1 MRKKILFVINTMG
14 RAGAETALLELLK
27 HLDSPE
33 YDISLYVI
41 MGQGEMIG
49 KLPPCVKLLNP
60 GFNPHSVLSRQGKW
74 GLMKTVCR
82 AFFRNGGQM
91 NKIRSIGKSFS
102 SMRRRGKVQTEKL
115 LWRMLS
121 EGSRRFEE
129 QFDLAVAWLEGA
141 SAYYVA
147 EHVKAARKCAFIH
160 IDYESAGYTREMDQN
175 CWDSFEKIF
184 MVSREVKEHFLAVY
198 PEYADK
204 AEIFHNLVDQEG
216 IRRQSMVRGGF
227 SDGREGVFSGMRGV
241 YDGMGDASNGGEGVS
256 NGIGNA
262 SDGYEGKRLLTV
274 GRLTYQKAY
283 DIAIDAMK
291 ILKDRGCKA
300 RWYVLGEGD
309 QRKALEKKI
318 AALHLEEDFVLL
330 GAVENPY
337 PYYVQADI
345 YVHATRFEGK
355 SIAIQEAQTLGCA
368 VIASDCNGNR
378 EQIEDGVDGILCQ
391 LTPEGIAESIETLLQ
406 NEELRNK
413 LGKAAERKNMAQ
425 EQELQKLLA
434 LLT

>member
-14 RAGAETALLELLK
+14 RAGAETAMLELLK
-27 HLDSPE
+27 ALDSPE

-49 KLPPCVKLLNP
+49 KLPPYVRLRNLR
-60 GFNPHSVLSRQGKW
+60 FNAHSVLSRQGKR
-74 GLMKTVCR
+74 GMMATVCR
-82 AFFRNGGQM
+82 AFFRNGGQIK
-91 NKIRSIGKSFS
+91 KIRGIAGNLASMGRQGKF
-102 SMRRRGKVQTEKL
+102 QADKL

-121 EGSRRFEE
+121 DGSLRLEE

-160 IDYESAGYTREMDQN
+160 IDYESAGYTREMDRN

-216 IRRQSMVRGGF
+216 IRRRSREAGGF
-227 SDGREGVFSGMRGV
+227 
-241 YDGMGDASNGGEGVS
+241 
-256 NGIGNA
+256 

-274 GRLTYQKAY
+274 GRLTWQKAY

-291 ILKDRGCKA
+291 LLKDKGCNV
-300 RWYVLGEGD
+300 RWYILGEGD
-309 QRKALEKKI
+309 QRRTLEKKI
-318 AALHLEEDFVLL
+318 AALQLKEDFVLL
-330 GAVENPY
+330 GAAENPC
-337 PYYVQADI
+337 PYYAQADI

-378 EQIEDGVDGILCQ
+378 EQIENGEDGILCQ

-406 NEELRNK
+406 NEETRKK
-413 LGKAAERKNMAQ
+413 LGKSAERKNMAQ
-425 EQELQKLLA
+425 EQELQKLLQ

>member
-27 HLDSPE
+27 TLDSPE

-49 KLPPCVKLLNP
+49 KLPPYVRLRNLK
-60 GFNPHSVLSRQGKW
+60 FNAHSVLSREGKW
-74 GLMKTVCR
+74 GMMKTVCK
-82 AFFRNGGQM
+82 AFFRNGGQIK
-91 NKIRSIGKSFS
+91 KIRGIAKNFS
-102 SMRRRGKVQTEKL
+102 SMRRRGKFQADKM

-121 EGSRRFEE
+121 DGSRRFEE
-129 QFDLAVAWLEGA
+129 RFDLAVAWLEGA

-160 IDYESAGYTREMDQN
+160 IDYESAGYTREMDRN

-184 MVSREVKEHFLAVY
+184 MVSQEVKDHFLAVY
-198 PEYADK
+198 PEYADR

-216 IRRQSMVRGGF
+216 IRRQSAVRGGF
-227 SDGREGVFSGMRGV
+227 
-241 YDGMGDASNGGEGVS
+241 
-256 NGIGNA
+256 

-291 ILKDRGCKA
+291 LLKDKGWKA

-318 AALHLEEDFVLL
+318 AALQLKEDFVLL
-330 GAVENPY
+330 GAAENPY
-337 PYYVQADI
+337 PYYAQADI

-378 EQIEDGVDGILCQ
+378 EQIENGEDGILCR
-391 LTPEGIAESIETLLQ
+391 LTPEAIAESIETLLQ
-406 NEELRNK
+406 NEETRKK

-425 EQELQKLLA
+425 EQELQKLLQ
-434 LLT
+434 LLP

>member
-1 MRKKILFVINTMG
+1 MQKKILFVINTLS

-27 HLDSPE
+27 RLE
-33 YDISLYVI
+33 GAAYDISLYVI
-41 MGQGEMIG
+41 MGQGEMVG
-49 KLPPCVKLLNP
+49 KLPAHVRLRNP
-60 GFNPHSVLSRQGKW
+60 SFDAHSVLSRKGRW
-74 GLMKTVCR
+74 GMMKTVCR
-82 AFFRNGGQM
+82 AFFRNGGQIR
-91 NKIRSIGKSFS
+91 KIRNIAKSFTS
-102 SMRRRGKVQTEKL
+102 LRRKGKLQTDKL

-121 EGSRRFEE
+121 DGSLRFEE
-129 QFDLAVAWLEGA
+129 EFDLAVAWLEGA

-160 IDYESAGYTREMDQN
+160 IDYESAGYTKEMDQN

-184 MVSREVKEHFLAVY
+184 MVSQEVKAHFLAVY
-198 PEYADK
+198 PEYADR

-216 IRRQSMVRGGF
+216 IRHRSADRGG
-227 SDGREGVFSGMRGV
+227 V
-241 YDGMGDASNGGEGVS
+241 SNGMWGVSNRMEGVS
-256 NGIGNA
+256 NGMEGGSN
-262 SDGYEGKRLLTV
+262 GYEGKRLLTV

-291 ILKDRGCKA
+291 LLKERGCRV

-309 QRKALEKKI
+309 QRRALEKKI
-318 AALHLEEDFVLL
+318 EALHLKEDFVLL

-378 EQIEDGVDGILCQ
+378 EQIEEGVDGILCQ
-391 LTPEGIAESIETLLQ
+391 LTPEGIADSIQSLLQ
-406 NEELRNK
+406 DDEKRK
-413 LGKAAERKNMAQ
+413 RLGKAAERKNMAQ
-425 EQELQKLLA
+425 EQELRKLQE
-434 LLT
+434 LLD

>member
-14 RAGAETALLELLK
+14 RAGAETAMLELLK
-27 HLDSPE
+27 ALDSPE

-49 KLPPCVKLLNP
+49 KLPPYVRLRNLR
-60 GFNPHSVLSRQGKW
+60 FNAHSVLSRQGKR
-74 GLMKTVCR
+74 GMMATVCR
-82 AFFRNGGQM
+82 AFFRNGGQIK
-91 NKIRSIGKSFS
+91 KIRGIAGNLASMGRQGKF
-102 SMRRRGKVQTEKL
+102 QADKL

-121 EGSRRFEE
+121 DGSLRLEE

-160 IDYESAGYTREMDQN
+160 IDYESAGYTREMDRN

-184 MVSREVKEHFLAVY
+184 MVSQEVKEHFLAVY

-216 IRRQSMVRGGF
+216 IRRRSREAGGF
-227 SDGREGVFSGMRGV
+227 
-241 YDGMGDASNGGEGVS
+241 
-256 NGIGNA
+256 

-274 GRLTYQKAY
+274 GRLTWQKAY

-291 ILKDRGCKA
+291 LLKDKGCNV
-300 RWYVLGEGD
+300 RWYILGEGD
-309 QRKALEKKI
+309 QRRTLEKKI
-318 AALHLEEDFVLL
+318 AALQLTEDFVLL
-330 GAVENPY
+330 GAAENPC
-337 PYYVQADI
+337 PYYAQADI

-378 EQIEDGVDGILCQ
+378 EQIENGEDGILCH

-406 NEELRNK
+406 NEETRKK
-413 LGKAAERKNMAQ
+413 LGKSAERKNMAQ
-425 EQELQKLLA
+425 EQELQKLLQ

>member
-1 MRKKILFVINTMG
+1 MRKKILFVINTLG

-27 HLDSPE
+27 FLDSPE

-41 MGQGEMIG
+41 MGQGEMAG
-49 KLPPCVKLLNP
+49 KLPAYVRLRNP
-60 GFNPHSVLSRQGKW
+60 SFDEHSVLSRKGKRRM
-74 GLMKTVCR
+74 MKTVCK
-82 AFFRNGGQM
+82 AFFRNGGLVK
-91 NKIRSIGKSFS
+91 KIRNIVRNLT
-102 SMRRRGKVQTEKL
+102 SMRGRGKLQTDKL

-121 EGSRRFEE
+121 DGSLRFEE
-129 QFDLAVAWLEGA
+129 EFDLAVAWLEGA

-147 EHVKAARKCAFIH
+147 EHVRAARKCAFIH

-184 MVSREVKEHFLAVY
+184 AVSREVREHFLAVY

-204 AEIFHNLVDQEG
+204 TGVFHNLVDQEG
-216 IRRQSMVRGGF
+216 IRRRSRERGGGF
-227 SDGREGVFSGMRGV
+227 YGMEGGSNGMEGGSNGMEGGSNGMEGV
-241 YDGMGDASNGGEGVS
+241 
-256 NGIGNA
+256 

-274 GRLTYQKAY
+274 GRLTYQKAT

-291 ILKDRGCKA
+291 ILKERGCQA
-300 RWYVLGEGD
+300 RWYVLGDGD
-309 QRKALEKKI
+309 QRGALEKKI
-318 AALHLEEDFVLL
+318 AALGLKEDFVLL

-378 EQIEDGVDGILCQ
+378 EQIEEGVDGIFCQ
-391 LTPEGIAESIETLLQ
+391 LTPEGIADSIEALLGD
-406 NEELRNK
+406 EEKRKK

-425 EQELQKLLA
+425 EQELQKLLE
-434 LLT
+434 LL

>member
-14 RAGAETALLELLK
+14 RAGAETAMLELLK
-27 HLDSPE
+27 ALDSPE

-49 KLPPCVKLLNP
+49 KLPPYVRLRNLR
-60 GFNPHSVLSRQGKW
+60 FNAHSVLSRQGKR
-74 GLMKTVCR
+74 GMMATVCR
-82 AFFRNGGQM
+82 AFFRNGGQIK
-91 NKIRSIGKSFS
+91 KIRGIAGNLASMGRQGKF
-102 SMRRRGKVQTEKL
+102 QADKL

-121 EGSRRFEE
+121 DGSLRLEE

-160 IDYESAGYTREMDQN
+160 IDYESAGYTREMDRN

-184 MVSREVKEHFLAVY
+184 MVSQEVKEHFLAVY

-216 IRRQSMVRGGF
+216 IRRRSREAGGF
-227 SDGREGVFSGMRGV
+227 
-241 YDGMGDASNGGEGVS
+241 
-256 NGIGNA
+256 

-274 GRLTYQKAY
+274 GRLTWQKAY

-291 ILKDRGCKA
+291 LLKDKGCNV
-300 RWYVLGEGD
+300 RWYILGEGD
-309 QRKALEKKI
+309 QRRTLEKKI
-318 AALHLEEDFVLL
+318 AALQLKEDFVLL
-330 GAVENPY
+330 GAAENPC
-337 PYYVQADI
+337 PYYAQADI

-378 EQIEDGVDGILCQ
+378 EQIENGEDGILCQ

-406 NEELRNK
+406 NEETRKK
-413 LGKAAERKNMAQ
+413 LGKSAERKNMAQ
-425 EQELQKLLA
+425 EQELQKLLQ

>member
-1 MRKKILFVINTMG
+1 MG
-14 RAGAETALLELLK
+14 RAGAETAMLELLK
-27 HLDSPE
+27 ALDSPE

-49 KLPPCVKLLNP
+49 KLPPYVRLRNL
-60 GFNPHSVLSRQGKW
+60 GFNAHSVLSRQGKR
-74 GLMKTVCR
+74 GMMATVCR
-82 AFFRNGGQM
+82 AFFRNGGQIK
-91 NKIRSIGKSFS
+91 KIRGIAGNLASMGRQGKF
-102 SMRRRGKVQTEKL
+102 QADKL

-121 EGSRRFEE
+121 DGSLRLEE

-160 IDYESAGYTREMDQN
+160 IDYESAGYTREMDRN

-184 MVSREVKEHFLAVY
+184 MVSQEVKEHFLAVY

-216 IRRQSMVRGGF
+216 IRRRSREAGGF
-227 SDGREGVFSGMRGV
+227 
-241 YDGMGDASNGGEGVS
+241 
-256 NGIGNA
+256 

-274 GRLTYQKAY
+274 GRLTWQKAY

-291 ILKDRGCKA
+291 LLKDKGCNV
-300 RWYVLGEGD
+300 RWYILGEGD
-309 QRKALEKKI
+309 QRRTLEKKI
-318 AALHLEEDFVLL
+318 AALQLKEDFVLL
-330 GAVENPY
+330 GAAENPC
-337 PYYVQADI
+337 PYYAQADI

-378 EQIEDGVDGILCQ
+378 EQIENGEDGILCQ

-406 NEELRNK
+406 NEETRKK
-413 LGKAAERKNMAQ
+413 LGKSAERKNMAQ
-425 EQELQKLLA
+425 EQELQKLLQ

>member
-14 RAGAETALLELLK
+14 RAGAETAMLELLK
-27 HLDSPE
+27 ALDSPE

-49 KLPPCVKLLNP
+49 KLPPYVRLRNLR
-60 GFNPHSVLSRQGKW
+60 FNAHSVLSRQGKR
-74 GLMKTVCR
+74 GMMATVCR
-82 AFFRNGGQM
+82 AFFRNGGQIK
-91 NKIRSIGKSFS
+91 KIRGIAGNLASMGRQGKF
-102 SMRRRGKVQTEKL
+102 QADKL

-121 EGSRRFEE
+121 DGSLRLEE

-160 IDYESAGYTREMDQN
+160 IDYESAGYTREMDRN

-184 MVSREVKEHFLAVY
+184 MVSQEVKEHFLAVY

-216 IRRQSMVRGGF
+216 IRRRSREAGGF
-227 SDGREGVFSGMRGV
+227 
-241 YDGMGDASNGGEGVS
+241 
-256 NGIGNA
+256 

-274 GRLTYQKAY
+274 GRLTWQKAY

-291 ILKDRGCKA
+291 LLKDKGCNV
-300 RWYVLGEGD
+300 RWYILGEGD
-309 QRKALEKKI
+309 QRRTLEKKI
-318 AALHLEEDFVLL
+318 AALQLKEDFVLL
-330 GAVENPY
+330 GVAENPC
-337 PYYVQADI
+337 PYYAQADI

-378 EQIEDGVDGILCQ
+378 EQIENGEDGILCH

-406 NEELRNK
+406 NEETRKK
-413 LGKAAERKNMAQ
+413 LGKSAERKNMAQ
-425 EQELQKLLA
+425 EQELQKLLQ

>member
-14 RAGAETALLELLK
+14 RAGAETAMLELLK
-27 HLDSPE
+27 ALDSPE

-49 KLPPCVKLLNP
+49 KLPPYVRLRNLR
-60 GFNPHSVLSRQGKW
+60 FNAHSVLSRQGKR
-74 GLMKTVCR
+74 GMMATVCR
-82 AFFRNGGQM
+82 AFFRNGGQIK
-91 NKIRSIGKSFS
+91 KIRGIAGNLASMGRQGKF
-102 SMRRRGKVQTEKL
+102 QADKL

-121 EGSRRFEE
+121 DGSLRLEE

-160 IDYESAGYTREMDQN
+160 IDYESAGYTREMDRN

-184 MVSREVKEHFLAVY
+184 MVSQEVKEHFLAVY

-216 IRRQSMVRGGF
+216 IRRRSREAGGF
-227 SDGREGVFSGMRGV
+227 
-241 YDGMGDASNGGEGVS
+241 
-256 NGIGNA
+256 

-274 GRLTYQKAY
+274 GRLTWQKAY

-291 ILKDRGCKA
+291 LLKDKGCNV
-300 RWYVLGEGD
+300 RWYILGEGD
-309 QRKALEKKI
+309 QRRTLEKKI
-318 AALHLEEDFVLL
+318 AALQLKEDFVLL
-330 GAVENPY
+330 GAAENPC
-337 PYYVQADI
+337 PYYAQADI

-378 EQIEDGVDGILCQ
+378 EQIENGVDGILCQ
-391 LTPEGIAESIETLLQ
+391 LTPEGIAESIGTLLQ
-406 NEELRNK
+406 NEELRKK
-413 LGKAAERKNMAQ
+413 LGKSAERKNMAQ
-425 EQELQKLLA
+425 EQELQKLLQ

>member
-14 RAGAETALLELLK
+14 RAGAETAMLELLK
-27 HLDSPE
+27 ALDSPE

-49 KLPPCVKLLNP
+49 KLPPYVRLRNLR
-60 GFNPHSVLSRQGKW
+60 FNAHSVLSRQGKR
-74 GLMKTVCR
+74 GMMATVCR
-82 AFFRNGGQM
+82 AFFRNGGQIK
-91 NKIRSIGKSFS
+91 KIRGIAGNLASMGRQGKF
-102 SMRRRGKVQTEKL
+102 QADKL

-121 EGSRRFEE
+121 DGSLRLEE

-160 IDYESAGYTREMDQN
+160 IDYESAGYTREMDRN

-216 IRRQSMVRGGF
+216 IRRRSREAGGF
-227 SDGREGVFSGMRGV
+227 
-241 YDGMGDASNGGEGVS
+241 
-256 NGIGNA
+256 

-274 GRLTYQKAY
+274 GRLTWQKAY

-291 ILKDRGCKA
+291 LLKDKGCNV
-300 RWYVLGEGD
+300 RWYILGEGD
-309 QRKALEKKI
+309 QRRTLEKKI
-318 AALHLEEDFVLL
+318 AALQLKEDFVLL
-330 GAVENPY
+330 GVAENPC
-337 PYYVQADI
+337 PYYAQADI

-378 EQIEDGVDGILCQ
+378 EQIENGEDGILCQ

-406 NEELRNK
+406 NEETRKK
-413 LGKAAERKNMAQ
+413 LGKSAERKNMTQ
-425 EQELQKLLA
+425 EQELQKLLQ

>member
-1 MRKKILFVINTMG
+1 MGKKILFVINTMG

-27 HLDSPE
+27 VLKSPE

-49 KLPPCVKLLNP
+49 KLPSHVRLRNHT
-60 GFNPHSVLSRQGKW
+60 FDEHSVLSRKGK
-74 GLMKTVCR
+74 GRMMKTVCR
-82 AFFRNGGQM
+82 AFFRNGGQVKKVRDM
-91 NKIRSIGKSFS
+91 VKSFR
-102 SMRRRGKVQTEKL
+102 SMGRRGKLQPDKL

-121 EGSRRFEE
+121 DGGRRFEE
-129 QFDLAVAWLEGA
+129 EFDLAVAWLEGA

-147 EHVKAARKCAFIH
+147 DHVKAARKCAFIH

-175 CWDSFEKIF
+175 CWDSFERIF
-184 MVSREVKEHFLAVY
+184 MVSQEVKEHFLAVY

-216 IRRQSMVRGGF
+216 IRRRSKDRGGF
-227 SDGREGVFSGMRGV
+227 SDGTKGVSDGMEGVS
-241 YDGMGDASNGGEGVS
+241 DGREGVS
-256 NGIGNA
+256 NGF
-262 SDGYEGKRLLTV
+262 EGKRLLTV
-274 GRLTYQKAY
+274 GRLTYQKAI

-291 ILKDRGCKA
+291 LLKERGWA
-300 RWYVLGEGD
+300 VRWYVLGDGD
-309 QRKALEKKI
+309 QRRALERKI
-318 AALHLEEDFVLL
+318 AALGLKEDFVLL

-337 PYYVQADI
+337 PYYAQADI

-391 LTPEGIAESIETLLQ
+391 LTPEGIADSIEDLLQ
-406 NEELRNK
+406 DEEKRK
-413 LGKAAERKNMAQ
+413 SLGRAAERKNMAQ
-425 EQELQKLLA
+425 EQELQKLLE